1 MTYSLP
7 RKITAFSILGL
18 AGLLGLGSQLLLLVF
33 LYTGS
38 LDLLGPRLEG
48 AGALAWD
55 ALLCLAFFLQ
65 HSGMT
70 RRTFRRRLARV
81 APPHYHGVVYT
92 IASGIVLLALLLLWQ
107 RAPREVLTLHGPLR
121 WLARAAF
128 FACIAGIVWSSR
140 SLGSFDTFGFRPV
153 LYRLRGKAL
162 PAPRLIV
169 RGPYRWV
176 RHPIYL
182 FSILMIWSTPDLTA
196 DRLLFNAL
204 WTVWILIGALLEE
217 RDLVAEL
224 GEAYRKYQRE
234 VPMLVPRRL
243 PRGNT
248 GS

>member
-1 MTYSLP
+1 MAEPSFAAVDSHCHIDD
-7 RKITAFSILGL
+7 RDGGF
-18 AGLLGLGSQLLLLVF
+18 
-33 LYTGS
+33 
-38 LDLLGPRLEG
+38 
-48 AGALAWD
+48 AGAET
-55 ALLCLAFFLQ
+55 C
-65 HSGMT
+65 
-70 RRTFRRRLARV
+70 RRLARV
-81 APPHYHGVVYT
+81 VPPHYHGVVYT

-153 LYRLRGKAL
+153 LYRLRGKTL

-182 FSILMIWSTPDLTA
+182 FSILMIWSTPDLSA

-204 WTVWILIGALLEE
+204 WTVWILIGTLLEE
-217 RDLVAEL
+217 RDLTAEL
-224 GEAYRKYQRE
+224 GEAYRQYQRE
-234 VPMLVPRRL
+234 VPMLVSLRVRNAG
-243 PRGNT
+243 RWR
-248 GS
+248 

>member
-1 MTYSLP
+1 MTHSIP
-7 RKITAFSILGL
+7 QKTAAYLVVGL
-18 AGLLGLGSQLLLLVF
+18 AALLGLGSQLLFAVF
-33 LYTGS
+33 LYAGS
-38 LDLLGPRLEG
+38 PDLLGPRLEG
-48 AGALAWD
+48 AGTLAWD

-70 RRTFRRRLARV
+70 RRSFRRRLARV
-81 APPHYHGVVYT
+81 VPPHYHGVAYT
-92 IASGIVLLALLLLWQ
+92 ILALLLLWQ
-107 RAPREVLTLHGPLR
+107 RAPREVLILHGPVR
-121 WLARAAF
+121 WAVRAAF
-128 FACIAGIVWSSR
+128 FAFIAGIVWSSR

-153 LYRLRGKAL
+153 LYRLRGKTL

-169 RGPYRWV
+169 RGSYRWV

-196 DRLLFNAL
+196 DRLLFNTL
-204 WTVWILIGALLEE
+204 WTAWILVGALLEE
-217 RDLVAEL
+217 RDLTAEL

-243 PRGNT
+243 PRDNV

>member
-1 MTYSLP
+1 M
-7 RKITAFSILGL
+7 AFSILGL
-18 AGLLGLGSQLLLLVF
+18 AGLLGLGSQLLFAVF
-33 LYTGS
+33 LYAGS

-65 HSGMT
+65 HSGM
-70 RRTFRRRLARV
+70 RRKAFRRLLEKV
-81 APPHYHGVVYT
+81 VPPTYQGVLYT
-92 IASGIVLLALLLLWQ
+92 IASGVVLLALLLLWQ
-107 RAPREVLTLHGPLR
+107 RSPGEVLILHGPVR

-128 FACIAGIVWSSR
+128 FAFIAGIVWSSR
-140 SLGSFDTFGFRPV
+140 SLGSFDTFGFRPI

-204 WTVWILIGALLEE
+204 WTVWILIGTWLEE
-217 RDLVAEL
+217 RDLAAEL

-234 VPMLVPRRL
+234 VPMLVPLRVRNAG
-243 PRGNT
+243 RWK
-248 GS
+248 

>member
-1 MTYSLP
+1 MTHSIP
-7 RKITAFSILGL
+7 QKIVDYLVVGL
-18 AGLLGLGSQLLLLVF
+18 AGLVGLGSQLFLLVF
-33 LYTGS
+33 LYAGS
-38 LDLLGPRLEG
+38 LDLLGPDFKGGRVLT
-48 AGALAWD
+48 WD

-70 RRTFRRRLARV
+70 RRSFRRRLARV
-81 APPHYHGVVYT
+81 VPPHYHGVVYT

-107 RAPREVLTLHGPLR
+107 RAPREVLILHGPVR
-121 WLARAAF
+121 WVARAAF
-128 FACIAGIVWSSR
+128 FAFIAGIVWSSR

-153 LYRLRGKAL
+153 LYRLRGKTL

-182 FSILMIWSTPDLTA
+182 FSILMIWSTPDLSA

-217 RDLVAEL
+217 RDLTAEL
-224 GEAYRKYQRE
+224 GEAYREYQRE
-234 VPMLVPRRL
+234 VPMLVPLRVRNAG
-243 PRGNT
+243 RWR
-248 GS
+248 